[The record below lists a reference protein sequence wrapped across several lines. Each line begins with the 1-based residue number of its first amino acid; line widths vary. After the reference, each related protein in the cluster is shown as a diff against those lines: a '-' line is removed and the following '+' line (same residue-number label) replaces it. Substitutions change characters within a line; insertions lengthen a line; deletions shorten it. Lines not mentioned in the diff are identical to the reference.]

1 MPRSKVDAKQSSASQ
16 GDAIDRPLEYLFAS
30 SDASIESFRLSR
42 LNAVA
47 NLRKELHEIFEEWV
61 EAEVQ
66 ARLAQWL
73 LARKNPERAAA
84 ADPATIDSLDRSAAR
99 RTIRPAAR
107 LTAIHSITRAATLD
121 SAAQPALARAAAACR
136 TMQSPALVN
145 PHSILN
151 PRKLSKALLRAPMN
165 SSRIP
170 PSVNKQS
177 RHRLTLLP
185 LSRCN
190 RDGTVREVTQPI
202 TPPIVAVCAET
213 TTMVSRTRKYSISD
227 RITVAID

>member
-1 MPRSKVDAKQSSASQ
+1 MLRSKGDAKQSSASQ
-16 GDAIDRPLEYLFAS
+16 EDAMSGPLEYLFTSSEAS
-30 SDASIESFRLSR
+30 VESFHLTR
-42 LNAVA
+42 LNRVA

-66 ARLAQWL
+66 ARLAQWI

-84 ADPATIDSLDRSAAR
+84 GDSSLARVTTIEPSDSATIAAAIGLATTGSAALITAVRPMNRPTFTRSA
-99 RTIRPAAR
+99 
-107 LTAIHSITRAATLD
+107 TACS
-121 SAAQPALARAAAACR
+121 
-136 TMQSPALVN
+136 TMQSPALVH

-185 LSRCN
+185 LSRC
-190 RDGTVREVTQPI
+190 
-202 TPPIVAVCAET
+202 
-213 TTMVSRTRKYSISD
+213 K
-227 RITVAID
+227 